1 MDTAITYFYETEDPA
16 EELDGWAVIEWK
28 KGPKQ
33 VCRVKAVL
41 VAGVW
46 ALRIARPD
54 REAYPLY
61 KSSTSWSTIEM
72 VSEEE
77 AQALLSKR
85 PARSQSAMGEIVH
98 TS

>member
-1 MDTAITYFYETEDPA
+1 MDTAITYFYESDESED
-16 EELDGWAVIEWK
+16 LDGWAVIEWK

-54 REAYPLY
+54 REGYPLY

-72 VSEEE
+72 VSEDE

-85 PARSQSAMGEIVH
+85 PGRSQH
-98 TS
+98 TLEDAAHAS